1 MRGVVEP
8 YLGYLWMRGVVEPYL
23 GYLKM
28 REGVVKLS
36 VAGQT
41 TMGNDSYLIVSG
53 ILGFVTRTEWT
64 LNPGAIS
71 VKST

>member
-1 MRGVVEP
+1 
-8 YLGYLWMRGVVEPYL
+8 MRGVVEPYL

-53 ILGFVTRTEWT
+53 ILGFVTRTE
-64 LNPGAIS
+64 
-71 VKST
+71 